1 MKDKKISLIKA
12 RGFGRRNYKLFEF
25 GMFADGPIH
34 LLDSKGNITINPKYK
49 DNVIVYENYSLDNMV
64 EVLKQLS
71 KHNEKTTNTS
81 I

>member
-1 MKDKKISLIKA
+1 MKKI
-12 RGFGRRNYKLFEF
+12 YKLFEV

-71 KHNEKTTNTS
+71 KHNEKITNTS